1 MERGLW
7 IGVVIGLILVAV
19 VFSVGFYSGNI
30 LTGYVTDEA
39 AQTRGGFF
47 GLLNF
52 GDDNVPENPQICD
65 GISLSLTLGDS
76 INTKVGTF
84 KLEGVGEGKAL
95 VSLDGNTEAID
106 EGEIKA
112 IINGVRVQV
121 LNVFSNDN
129 DETQNRAIIKVCDL
143 KDNQGDNY
151 NQNYNQNNN
160 GSLPAC
166 IYTDE
171 ADSLMLFAQRGNM
184 TGSDVCNYFNNNYKT
199 IEGKSY
205 VPVAYTLENIKNR
218 FLNASDCISR
228 VVYDFRTYE
237 YITRSADLFGLGKY
251 SPIVFSDGVGVK
263 FGSESCSDEYGSS
276 ALQWTRTTGIWC
288 CVADAPLQPIV

>member
-151 NQNYNQNNN
+151 NQNYNQ
-160 GSLPAC
+160 L
-166 IYTDE
+166 
-171 ADSLMLFAQRGNM
+171 
-184 TGSDVCNYFNNNYKT
+184 
-199 IEGKSY
+199 
-205 VPVAYTLENIKNR
+205 
-218 FLNASDCISR
+218 
-228 VVYDFRTYE
+228 YDIRRE
-237 YITRSADLFGLGKY
+237 
-251 SPIVFSDGVGVK
+251 
-263 FGSESCSDEYGSS
+263 E
-276 ALQWTRTTGIWC
+276 
-288 CVADAPLQPIV
+288 